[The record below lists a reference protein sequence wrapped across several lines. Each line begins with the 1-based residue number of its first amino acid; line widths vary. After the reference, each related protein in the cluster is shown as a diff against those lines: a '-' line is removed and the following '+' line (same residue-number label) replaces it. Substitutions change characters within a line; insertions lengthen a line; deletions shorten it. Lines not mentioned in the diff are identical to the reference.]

1 MKEEELDIDADLDS
15 DLDDDIDADLDSDDS
30 DPNNEVVFY
39 NLHQNA
45 LE

>member
-30 DPNNEVVFY
+30 DPTRWY
-39 NLHQNA
+39 LTIYIKTC
-45 LE
+45 

>member
-30 DPNNEVVFY
+30 DPNEVVFY